1 MNQVRVHI
9 GVDVG
14 KEWLEICYP
23 DGEKEEVRNIKSCRT
38 KVIKRAARVNA
49 IVCFEATGPYEE
61 PLADECLAKGVR
73 AVRLDAWGARRFAES
88 QGRIEK
94 TDRIDCEMIRDYAAS
109 LKDEKLHFIKPRSE
123 AQKRLKKSVS
133 VRRNLM
139 KARAIV
145 YNQLEH
151 IRDRDSRRHLES
163 SIAKLDKEIARIEA
177 ECDKA
182 IADDERM
189 KRLSDRFLKVKGVGP
204 CLVRTVLACCPDIG
218 DFNSKSIAKMCGNA
232 PIDHES
238 CTPSTWPPYPQA
250 AATTSFASSTS
261 GSSQRARPEN
271 SRSRPSQDA
280 SPSCSTASPDIPTSF
295 RRRIRRTPQG
305 LKAGNADATARTPDG
320 QVTSETTPGC
330 RAHGILMPCS
340 RREKTYQ

>member
-14 KEWLEICYP
+14 KEWLDICYP
-23 DGEKEEVRNIKSCRT
+23 DGEKETVRNIKSCRT

-163 SIAKLDKEIARIEA
+163 SIEKLDKEIARIEA

-189 KRLSDRFLKVKGVGP
+189 KHLSDRFLKVKGVGP

-238 CTPSTWPPYPQA
+238 CTVRHKAKPKRGRPDLKKALYMAAVSASRCNHVLREFYQRLVAKGKARKLALTAVARRIAILLNCIARYPDFVPAQDPKDTA
-250 AATTSFASSTS
+250 
-261 GSSQRARPEN
+261 RAEGRK
-271 SRSRPSQDA
+271 
-280 SPSCSTASPDIPTSF
+280 
-295 RRRIRRTPQG
+295 RRRHS
-305 LKAGNADATARTPDG
+305 KNA
-320 QVTSETTPGC
+320 
-330 RAHGILMPCS
+330 
-340 RREKTYQ
+340 

>member
-1 MNQVRVHI
+1 MPTAQKIV

-14 KEWLEICYP
+14 KEKLDICYP
-23 DGEKEEVRNIKSCRT
+23 DGEKETVRNIKSCRT

-238 CTPSTWPPYPQA
+238 CTVRHKAKPKRGRPDLKKALYMAAVSASRCNHVLRELYQRLVAKGKARKLALTAVARRIAILLNCIARYPDFVPAQDPKDTA
-250 AATTSFASSTS
+250 
-261 GSSQRARPEN
+261 RAEGRK
-271 SRSRPSQDA
+271 
-280 SPSCSTASPDIPTSF
+280 
-295 RRRIRRTPQG
+295 RRRHS
-305 LKAGNADATARTPDG
+305 KNA
-320 QVTSETTPGC
+320 
-330 RAHGILMPCS
+330 
-340 RREKTYQ
+340 

>member
-14 KEWLEICYP
+14 KEWLDICYP
-23 DGEKEEVRNIKSCRT
+23 DGEKETVRNIKSCRT
-38 KVIKRAARVNA
+38 KVIKRAARANA

-163 SIAKLDKEIARIEA
+163 SIARLDREIARIEA
-177 ECDKA
+177 GCDKA

-189 KRLSDRFLKVKGVGP
+189 KHLSDRFLKVKSVGP
-204 CLVRTVLACCPDIG
+204 CLVRAVLACCPDIG

-238 CTPSTWPPYPQA
+238 CTV
-250 AATTSFASSTS
+250 
-261 GSSQRARPEN
+261 RHKARPRRGRPDLKKALYMAAVSA
-271 SRSRPSQDA
+271 SRCNHVLREFYQRLVAKGKARKLALTAVARRIAILLNCIARYPDFVPAQDPKDIARAESRK
-280 SPSCSTASPDIPTSF
+280 
-295 RRRIRRTPQG
+295 RRRHSE
-305 LKAGNADATARTPDG
+305 NA
-320 QVTSETTPGC
+320 
-330 RAHGILMPCS
+330 
-340 RREKTYQ
+340 